1 MTDEAKT
8 FLQRLIHRP
17 IPIVICLFYM
27 YQMQR
32 IVNWYMENPEVSYAE
47 SGGLAAVVLGGVAFF
62 KYYVETGAE
71 GS

>member
-1 MTDEAKT
+1 
-8 FLQRLIHRP
+8 
-17 IPIVICLFYM
+17 M